1 MLPLQIAASAALL
14 IAAQLSH
21 AEGCRI
27 DIEASDM
34 MQYNVKQLSVSSSCT
49 SIEVHLQHSG
59 KLPAKVMGHDWVLA
73 KSSDLSAI
81 VNAGM
86 AAGSAHGYLPDGDKR
101 IIAATKIVGGGES
114 TTVTFSATALNE
126 GESYSFFCS
135 TPGHAT
141 VMRGR
146 FLFGET
152 KQLAQAG
159 K

>member
-1 MLPLQIAASAALL
+1 MMPLQIATSAALL
-14 IAAQLSH
+14 IAAQLAH

-27 DIEASDM
+27 DVEASDM
-34 MQYNVKQLSVSSSCT
+34 MQYNVKQLSVPASCT
-49 SIEVHLQHSG
+49 SIEVTLRHSG

-73 KSSDLSAI
+73 KSSDMSAI
-81 VNAGM
+81 VSAGM
-86 AAGSAHGYLPDGDKR
+86 AAGLARGYVPDGDTR

-114 TTVTFSATALNE
+114 TTVKFSTGALNE

-135 TPGHAT
+135 APGHAT

-146 FLFGET
+146 FLFGEA